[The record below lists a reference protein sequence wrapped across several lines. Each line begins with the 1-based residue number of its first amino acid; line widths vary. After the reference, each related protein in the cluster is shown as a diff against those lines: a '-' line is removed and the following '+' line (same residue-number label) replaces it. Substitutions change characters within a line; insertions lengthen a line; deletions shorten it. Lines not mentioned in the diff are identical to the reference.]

1 MPARGVPQG
10 GGVPSVARGGQRV
23 GERGGRQDPLRRRRC
38 EHVTNPKNRAE
49 LRVRFVKRT
58 MRGTATPAATDP
70 ARGRGVRS
78 AGTASA
84 PAPAAETGAI
94 GGVGASGAVASRS
107 GKGNERVCLVQK
119 AERLRLDEARRARC
133 GQQVHLRRAHGRH
146 DDGGGGEG
154 AELVPERGQVGVAVK
169 QQLEP
174 VLSRVPLRH
183 AEHGLVARRPATIP
197 GPGT

>member
-1 MPARGVPQG
+1 
-10 GGVPSVARGGQRV
+10 
-23 GERGGRQDPLRRRRC
+23 
-38 EHVTNPKNRAE
+38 
-49 LRVRFVKRT
+49 

-133 GQQVHLRRAHGRH
+133 GQQVHLRRPQA
-146 DDGGGGEG
+146 DKNTSGGWAAAVYNGPRVSILLQGEALARGTKVNWGVPYSPNTHPTGGEDPSPHDLTPR
-154 AELVPERGQVGVAVK
+154 ESHNPN
-169 QQLEP
+169 
-174 VLSRVPLRH
+174 
-183 AEHGLVARRPATIP
+183 
-197 GPGT
+197 